1 MRPIRFFAIL
11 LVMLLVIIPPAVA
24 EVATTDVWGPSSIT
38 SLSEKPSKQL
48 ISVAPS
54 ISPDI
59 HYAYNVE
66 GRNSNDTK
74 LLVISD
80 AAAKQESIKYI
91 PIIRERPPRSSIK
104 ASLPRVGLF
113 FFHGHGEP
121 GRIQTDDVS
130 GEFYCARGDPDGYNI
145 DTIGSLSDL
154 KLALLLGCSAGSTSS
169 QYGNLV
175 DSVYKKGGA
184 CAMGFTQTIF
194 APGEA
199 HYSQVFWNG
208 IVAGSPYLD
217 AHKKAVVSV
226 KTTYKED
233 KQCAGEKKCNGTCCL
248 DQMYSKGCNGGLTL
262 PPEIID
268 LEQGRAIAEAVARS
282 NNPDLFQDS
291 STHKLT
297 FGSDINDR
305 GDGGREFNYHWA
317 EYLNYPDKF
326 TEPHLVI
333 RGLNDTHIVL
343 SPYTGEI
350 LSQWGWSAPLDP
362 TLSLNPTVTNDQAL
376 EIAKVFAATQFFTIP
391 GRTPEPKDWTTEG
404 LLVMYPYAKS
414 EAKTQHLAWGFEV
427 RHHSAGGLVYVDAYD
442 GSILGSNEMV

>member
-1 MRPIRFFAIL
+1 MTPKHISLTLSFIAIVVLSIFFMGCTAERAPDNQSLALTPTTPTLTATSVTEMGVDMAKERVRNYTGFPHLELTWKATQKEGYL
-11 LVMLLVIIPPAVA
+11 L
-24 EVATTDVWGPSSIT
+24 E
-38 SLSEKPSKQL
+38 
-48 ISVAPS
+48 
-54 ISPDI
+54 
-59 HYAYNVE
+59 
-66 GRNSNDTK
+66 
-74 LLVISD
+74 SD
-80 AAAKQESIKYI
+80 AYLYYVN
-91 PIIRERPPRSSIK
+91 R
-104 ASLPRVGLF
+104 
-113 FFHGHGEP
+113 
-121 GRIQTDDVS
+121 T
-130 GEFYCARGDPDGYNI
+130 
-145 DTIGSLSDL
+145 
-154 KLALLLGCSAGSTSS
+154 AGSVYLLNPNSS
-169 QYGNLV
+169 YHRQW
-175 DSVYKKGGA
+175 S
-184 CAMGFTQTIF
+184 
-194 APGEA
+194 E
-199 HYSQVFWNG
+199 
-208 IVAGSPYLD
+208 
-217 AHKKAVVSV
+217 
-226 KTTYKED
+226 
-233 KQCAGEKKCNGTCCL
+233 
-248 DQMYSKGCNGGLTL
+248 TL

-427 RHHSAGGLVYVDAYD
+427 RHHSAGGLVYVDAHD